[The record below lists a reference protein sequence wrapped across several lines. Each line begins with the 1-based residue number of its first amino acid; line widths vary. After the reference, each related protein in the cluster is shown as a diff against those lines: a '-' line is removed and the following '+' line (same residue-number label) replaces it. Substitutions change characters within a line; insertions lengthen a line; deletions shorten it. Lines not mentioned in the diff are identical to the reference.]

1 MKSKESLNVDLDD
14 DDTFTFSPDKFINK
28 KRKNESSQLF
38 KFLIPLSKDNLKKK
52 ESHIIRIPLNEK
64 KKKDILIDNEKINFI
79 SKKLK
84 EIENE
89 LKNIFLENENEDE
102 EIDLKNNEKDKKENK
117 VIIPDIFNSEV
128 KLIIQEKFDLLN
140 LFITDITKIL
150 YSLNNYSKN
159 EIEEFNFTEDSIKK
173 IFEKIKKANE
183 LIENLNLNMEDYF
196 NKISSLK
203 KSYKEIE
210 SFYQTNKFPVS
221 ELNYM
226 KIYLDNEYDKY
237 HENFFFYEK
246 IKKIIPYLC
255 NKIIINIQNQKK
267 LKQVNYKLTSYYT
280 Y

>member
-1 MKSKESLNVDLDD
+1 MKSKESLNADLDD
-14 DDTFTFSPDKFINK
+14 EETFTFSPDKFLNK

-84 EIENE
+84 EIESE

-150 YSLNNYSKN
+150 YSLNIIQK
-159 EIEEFNFTEDSIKK
+159 
-173 IFEKIKKANE
+173 
-183 LIENLNLNMEDYF
+183 
-196 NKISSLK
+196 
-203 KSYKEIE
+203 
-210 SFYQTNKFPVS
+210 
-221 ELNYM
+221 M
-226 KIYLDNEYDKY
+226 K
-237 HENFFFYEK
+237 
-246 IKKIIPYLC
+246 
-255 NKIIINIQNQKK
+255 
-267 LKQVNYKLTSYYT
+267 
-280 Y
+280 